1 VSGDTGSDQGPM
13 VPLVST
19 ERKRQSDPLRDSL
32 DALTDRVD
40 TLSAMV
46 REATGGIAA
55 NRGQVSALDRR
66 LEELTGQGSDQ
77 TAADLVAVRRELDAL
92 RGFIAEQPNRPGPIA
107 AASSDPLRETITEL
121 AVRIDTLGEVVRS
134 TSGRMVGEQ
143 NKTSELAD
151 ALAEQD
157 ARAEARF
164 AEIQK
169 RLEAVSHQA
178 EQALKAPPAQPP
190 DAALEARV
198 TNKVDVLVDRVNFLA
213 ETATATAGRVAATDG
228 ELSSF
233 QQRNSEAL
241 TKLERRSEEALAR
254 TEGVLRSMRGDLE
267 TVKTKLEVDPMLS
280 ERMSSLLNS
289 VEALG
294 SRVGTLSGIVG
305 ETAGRVAGRELEI
318 AGLDSQ
324 IDDVS
329 LRIESVANELRSEI
343 DAIAATP
350 AEASSTGAEVAART
364 EALDSHLA
372 VLEST
377 LADTAGAT
385 EQLGLD
391 LRDEIT
397 SLAAAVAQEHQEVVE
412 ATRALEE
419 RGAALECR
427 MDSLAA
433 FASSSA
439 ARGSDEVEALAVA
452 VARRHAEVLE
462 VTAEWDARRAE
473 LERRMDDLT
482 AFAASTAERGADEM
496 SRALTTLAVRLERL
510 ERDRQAVAS
519 DATYV
524 ESSWAEERAAL
535 EVRLDEIAASITS
548 GVTPTPDVGRLVD
561 ELAGR
566 LARMEGERVAVADL
580 AALAETWTTELASLE
595 ARVDQGLATLG
606 DHDPAAR
613 GSADE
618 PLVDIELFDNVD
630 ELAQRIEQIETD
642 RDAVRAELATTA
654 TSWANER
661 AALHERVSE
670 LAALIVTGPV
680 HTPATG
686 NAGVEFEHTPQEL
699 DRLRIGVEGLR
710 MRLAYHEKTV
720 SDLAGSKGVVQRL
733 DELGTR
739 LDQLSAI
746 VMAQQAGTLPPPGPG
761 QAMAEVPF
769 GETSGLLSR
778 LDEADRLRAQSR
790 EKMLEQMEKI
800 ATRMDW
806 RLQRLEAAGV
816 SVGVGVDEN

>member
-1 VSGDTGSDQGPM
+1 MGSKPKSQADGM
-13 VPLVST
+13 R
-19 ERKRQSDPLRDSL
+19 ESL

-40 TLSAMV
+40 ALAAMV
-46 REATGGIAA
+46 REASGGIAA
-55 NRGQVSALDRR
+55 NRGQVSSLDRR

-77 TAADLVAVRRELDAL
+77 TAAGLAALRSELDAL
-92 RGFIAEQPNRPGPIA
+92 REFIVDQPSRPGPIA
-107 AASSDPLRETITEL
+107 AASSDPLRETITQL

-143 NKTSELAD
+143 SRTSELAS

-164 AEIQK
+164 TEIQK
-169 RLEAVSHQA
+169 RLEAVSQQA
-178 EQALKAPPAQPP
+178 EHALAAPPPQAP

-198 TNKVDVLVDRVNFLA
+198 TNKVDVLLDRVNFLA
-213 ETATATAGRVAATDG
+213 ETATATAGRAAATDG
-228 ELSSF
+228 ELSNLE
-233 QQRNSEAL
+233 QRSVEAL
-241 TKLERRSEEALAR
+241 TKLERRSEDALAR
-254 TEGVLRSMRGDLE
+254 TEGALQSMRGDLE
-267 TVKTKLEVDPMLS
+267 TFKTKLDVDPMLA
-280 ERMSSLLNS
+280 ERMDRLLDS

-305 ETAGRVAGRELEI
+305 ETAGRVAGREIEI
-318 AGLDSQ
+318 AGLDGR

-329 LRIESVANELRSEI
+329 VRIEGVANQLRSEI
-343 DAIAATP
+343 DAIVATTTDATP
-350 AEASSTGAEVAART
+350 TGAEADARM
-364 EALDSHLA
+364 EALGSQLA
-372 VLEST
+372 LLELT

-385 EQLGLD
+385 ETLGLE

-397 SLAAAVAQEHQEVVE
+397 SLAAAVAQEHHEVIE

-419 RGAALECR
+419 RGAALESR

-439 ARGSDEVEALAVA
+439 ARGSEEVEALAAA
-452 VARRHAEVLE
+452 VVRRHSEVLE
-462 VTAEWDARRAE
+462 VTAEWESRRE
-473 LERRMDDLT
+473 DLERRMDDLT
-482 AFAASTAERGADEM
+482 TFAASTAERGADEM
-496 SRALTTLAVRLERL
+496 SRALTTLAARLERL
-510 ERDRQAVAS
+510 EHDRQAVAS

-535 EVRLDEIAASITS
+535 EIRLDEIAASITAE
-548 GVTPTPDVGRLVD
+548 VTPTPDVGRLVD

-566 LARMEGERVAVADL
+566 LARMEDEREAVADL
-580 AALAETWTTELASLE
+580 AALAETWTSELSSLE

-606 DHDPAAR
+606 EQDPASS
-613 GSADE
+613 GPDIDTQ
-618 PLVDIELFDNVD
+618 VDIELVDNVD
-630 ELAQRIEQIETD
+630 ELTHRIEQIETD
-642 RDAVRAELATTA
+642 RDAVRAELARTA
-654 TSWANER
+654 TSWATER
-661 AALHERVSE
+661 AALQERVSE

-680 HTPATG
+680 QPSA
-686 NAGVEFEHTPQEL
+686 AGASDVQFEHTPQEL

-739 LDQLSAI
+739 LDQLAAI
-746 VMAQQAGTLPPPGPG
+746 VMAQQSGTLPSPGLG
-761 QAMAEVPF
+761 QPMPAVPYV
-769 GETSGLLSR
+769 ETSGILSR
-778 LDEADRLRAQSR
+778 LDEADRLRSQGR

-800 ATRMDW
+800 ASRMDW

-816 SVGVGVDEN
+816 TVGAGADES

>member
-1 VSGDTGSDQGPM
+1 MRAKREPPPDAVSEPQDALS
-13 VPLVST
+13 
-19 ERKRQSDPLRDSL
+19 ESL
-32 DALTDRVD
+32 DVLMERVD

-46 REATGGIAA
+46 RETTGGIAA
-55 NRGQVSALDRR
+55 NRGEISALDRR
-66 LEELTGQGSDQ
+66 VQELAGQGSGQ
-77 TAADLVAVRRELDAL
+77 TAADLVALRGEIDAL
-92 RGFIAEQPNRPGPIA
+92 REFLSDQPNRPDRIA
-107 AASSDPLRETITEL
+107 EASLDPLRETITEL
-121 AVRIDTLGEVVRS
+121 AGRIDMLGEVVRS

-143 NKTSELAD
+143 NRTSELAD

-164 AEIQK
+164 AELQN
-169 RLEAVSHQA
+169 RLENVSLQA
-178 EQALKAPPAQPP
+178 EQALKTPAQPP

-198 TNKVDVLVDRVNFLA
+198 TSKVDVLVDRVDFLA
-213 ETATATAGRVAATDG
+213 ETANATAGRVAATDG
-228 ELSSF
+228 QLSTF
-233 QQRNSEAL
+233 QQRSAEAL

-254 TEGVLRSMRGDLE
+254 TEGALRAMRGDLE
-267 TVKTKLEVDPMLS
+267 TVKSRLEVDPTLS
-280 ERMSSLLNS
+280 DRMSSLLNA

-294 SRVGTLSGIVG
+294 SRVGTLSGIVN
-305 ETAGRVAGRELEI
+305 ETAGRVSGRESEI
-318 AGLDSQ
+318 AGLDSR

-329 LRIESVANELRSEI
+329 LRIENVANELRSEI
-343 DAIAATP
+343 HAIAASSADAVGTGP
-350 AEASSTGAEVAART
+350 EADART
-364 EALDSHLA
+364 EAIDAHLA

-391 LRDEIT
+391 LRDQIT
-397 SLAAAVAQEHQEVVE
+397 SLAAAVAQEHYDVVE

-419 RGAALECR
+419 RGAALESR
-427 MDSLAA
+427 MDALTA
-433 FASSSA
+433 FASSTA
-439 ARGSDEVEALAVA
+439 ERGSGEVEALAAA
-452 VARRHAEVLE
+452 VARRHAEVIE
-462 VTAEWDARRAE
+462 VTAEWDARRAD

-496 SRALTTLAVRLERL
+496 SRALTTLAARLERL
-510 ERDRQAVAS
+510 EHDRQAVAS

-535 EVRLDEIAASITS
+535 EVRLDEIAASITAE
-548 GVTPTPDVGRLVD
+548 VTPTPDVARLVD

-566 LARMEGERVAVADL
+566 LARMEDERVAVADL

-606 DHDPAAR
+606 EHDPVPR
-613 GSADE
+613 SNDDE
-618 PLVDIELFDNVD
+618 PLVDIELVDSVD
-630 ELAQRIEQIETD
+630 ELSHRIEQIEAD
-642 RDAVRAELATTA
+642 RDAVRAELGRTA
-654 TSWANER
+654 TSWATER
-661 AALHERVSE
+661 AALQERVSE

-680 HTPATG
+680 HST
-686 NAGVEFEHTPQEL
+686 AGEGKEVAEAEHTPQEL

-733 DELGTR
+733 DELGMR

-746 VMAQQAGTLPPPGPG
+746 VMAQQAGTLPPPGHLQPMP
-761 QAMAEVPF
+761 AAPLV
-769 GETSGLLSR
+769 ETSGILSR
-778 LDEADRLRAQSR
+778 LDEAERMRAQSR

-806 RLQRLEAAGV
+806 RLQRLESAGVTV
-816 SVGVGVDEN
+816 SVGTGDDER

>member
-1 VSGDTGSDQGPM
+1 M
-13 VPLVST
+13 RA
-19 ERKRQSDPLRDSL
+19 ERETQPDALRESL
-32 DALTDRVD
+32 DVLAERVD

-66 LEELTGQGSDQ
+66 LQELTGQGSDQ
-77 TAADLVAVRRELDAL
+77 TAADLVALRGELDAL
-92 RGFIAEQPNRPGPIA
+92 RGFISDQPNRPSA
-107 AASSDPLRETITEL
+107 LAEASSDPLLETITEL
-121 AVRIDTLGEVVRS
+121 AGRIDTLGEIVRS

-143 NKTSELAD
+143 NRTSKLAD

-178 EQALKAPPAQPP
+178 EQAVKAPPAQPP

-228 ELSSF
+228 QLSTLE
-233 QQRNSEAL
+233 QRSAEAL

-254 TEGVLRSMRGDLE
+254 TEGALRSMRGDLE

-280 ERMSSLLNS
+280 DRMSSLLNS

-294 SRVGTLSGIVG
+294 SRVGTLSGIVS

-318 AGLDSQ
+318 AGLDSR

-329 LRIESVANELRSEI
+329 LRIESVAIELRSEI

-350 AEASSTGAEVAART
+350 AEVAGTGAEADART
-364 EALDSHLA
+364 EALDAHLA
-372 VLEST
+372 LLEST

-391 LRDEIT
+391 LRNEIT
-397 SLAAAVAQEHQEVVE
+397 SLAASVAQEHHEVVE

-419 RGAALECR
+419 RGAALESR
-427 MDSLAA
+427 MDSLTA
-433 FASSSA
+433 FASSSV
-439 ARGSDEVEALAVA
+439 ARGSDEVEALAAA
-452 VARRHAEVLE
+452 VAHRHAEVLE
-462 VTAEWDARRAE
+462 VTAEWDARRAD

-496 SRALTTLAVRLERL
+496 SRALTTLAARLERL
-510 ERDRQAVAS
+510 EHDRQAVAT

-535 EVRLDEIAASITS
+535 EVRLDQIAASITAE
-548 GVTPTPDVGRLVD
+548 VTPTPDVSRLVD

-566 LARMEGERVAVADL
+566 LARMEDEREAVADL

-606 DHDPAAR
+606 EHEPASPGHD
-613 GSADE
+613 DE
-618 PLVDIELFDNVD
+618 PLVDIELVDNVD
-630 ELAQRIEQIETD
+630 ELAHRIEQIESD
-642 RDAVRAELATTA
+642 RDAVRAELAKTA
-654 TSWANER
+654 TSWAAER
-661 AALHERVSE
+661 AALQERVSE

-680 HTPATG
+680 RATATADG
-686 NAGVEFEHTPQEL
+686 EAAVESEHTPQEL

-733 DELGTR
+733 EELSMR

-746 VMAQQAGTLPPPGPG
+746 VMAQQAGTLPLPGHG
-761 QAMAEVPF
+761 HAMPAAPF
-769 GETSGLLSR
+769 VETSGILSR

-800 ATRMDW
+800 ANRMDW

-816 SVGVGVDEN
+816 TVGTGVDGG

>member
-1 VSGDTGSDQGPM
+1 MSAERAPESD
-13 VPLVST
+13 S
-19 ERKRQSDPLRDSL
+19 LRDSL

-55 NRGQVSALDRR
+55 SRGQFSALDRR
-66 LEELTGQGSDQ
+66 LQELTGSGPDQ
-77 TAADLVAVRRELDAL
+77 TAADLAALRGELDAL
-92 RGFIAEQPNRPGPIA
+92 RGFVADQPNRPGPLA
-107 AASSDPLRETITEL
+107 AASSEPLRETIAEL
-121 AVRIDTLGEVVRS
+121 AVRIDTLGEVVRA

-143 NKTSELAD
+143 NRTSELAD

-164 AEIQK
+164 AEIQR
-169 RLEAVSHQA
+169 RLDAVSQQA
-178 EQALKAPPAQPP
+178 EQAIKAPPAQPP
-190 DAALEARV
+190 DVALEARV
-198 TNKVDVLVDRVNFLA
+198 TDQVEALVDRVNFLA
-213 ETATATAGRVAATDG
+213 ETATATAGRAAATDG
-228 ELSSF
+228 ELTSF
-233 QQRNSEAL
+233 QQRSSEAL

-254 TEGVLRSMRGDLE
+254 TEVVLRSMRGDLE

-294 SRVGTLSGIVG
+294 SRVGTLSGIVS

-318 AGLDSQ
+318 AGLDSR

-329 LRIESVANELRSEI
+329 LRIECVANQLRSEI
-343 DAIAATP
+343 DALAAGGGGTAP
-350 AEASSTGAEVAART
+350 TGAVADARA
-364 EALDSHLA
+364 EELESHLA

-385 EQLGLD
+385 AQLGLE

-397 SLAAAVAQEHQEVVE
+397 SLAAAVAREHQEVVE

-419 RGAALECR
+419 RGAALEAR
-427 MDSLAA
+427 MDSLTA

-439 ARGSDEVEALAVA
+439 ARGSDEVEALAAA
-452 VARRHAEVLE
+452 VMRRHAEVLE
-462 VTAEWDARRAE
+462 VTAEWEARRAE

-482 AFAASTAERGADEM
+482 AFAASSVERGADET
-496 SRALTTLAVRLERL
+496 SRALTTLAERLERL
-510 ERDRQAVAS
+510 ERDRQAVAL

-535 EVRLDEIAASITS
+535 EVRLDEIAAALTAE
-548 GVTPTPDVGRLVD
+548 VAPTPDVSSLVD
-561 ELAGR
+561 ELAAR
-566 LARMEGERVAVADL
+566 LARMEGEREAVADL

-595 ARVDQGLATLG
+595 ARVDESLASLG
-606 DHDPAAR
+606 DHEVGSPA
-613 GSADE
+613 GSNPEAA
-618 PLVDIELFDNVD
+618 VDVELLDNVD
-630 ELAQRIEQIETD
+630 ELARRIEQIEID
-642 RDAVRAELATTA
+642 RDAVRTELARTA
-654 TSWANER
+654 TSWASER

-680 HTPATG
+680 DTDS
-686 NAGVEFEHTPQEL
+686 AGRDADQSEHTPQVL

-710 MRLAYHEKTV
+710 MRLAYHERTV

-733 DELGTR
+733 DELSTR
-739 LDQLSAI
+739 LDQLHAI
-746 VMAQQAGTLPPPGPG
+746 VMAQQSGALPSVGMGEQTP
-761 QAMAEVPF
+761 ATPF
-769 GETSGLLSR
+769 AATSGILNR

-800 ATRMDW
+800 AARMDW

-816 SVGVGVDEN
+816 TVGAGVDSN